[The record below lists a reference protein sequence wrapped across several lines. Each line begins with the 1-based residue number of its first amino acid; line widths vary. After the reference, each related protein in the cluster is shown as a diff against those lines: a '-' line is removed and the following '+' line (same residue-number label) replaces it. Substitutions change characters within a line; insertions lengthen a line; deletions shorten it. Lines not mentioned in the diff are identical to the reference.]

1 MLYRRWES
9 EAGEE
14 IRWQLLV
21 PRCMR
26 QELLSQLHDGKTAG
40 HLGVNKTMGRVKERF
55 YWPNCS
61 REVKD
66 CCRKCGLCA
75 SRKGS
80 RPTVKALIKTYTV
93 GAPLERV
100 ALDVMGHLPVS
111 DRGKRFILVIGDYFS
126 KWKEAYAIPDQTA
139 PTVVRV

>member
-1 MLYRRWES
+1 MIRWKDDVRERPAWESISAESNAVKTYWAQWDRLALRDGVLYRRWES

-40 HLGVNKTMGRVKERF
+40 HLGVIKTVGRVKEKL

-61 REVKD
+61 RDDKD
-66 CCRKCGLCA
+66 
-75 SRKGS
+75 
-80 RPTVKALIKTYTV
+80 
-93 GAPLERV
+93 
-100 ALDVMGHLPVS
+100 
-111 DRGKRFILVIGDYFS
+111 
-126 KWKEAYAIPDQTA
+126 
-139 PTVVRV
+139 